1 MCAYDED
8 LPPFDSAQRSLRKN
22 TMLNI
27 LTEPVIR
34 LDLSGGVRKDANLPE
49 VFAALVS
56 DKVVSFPALR
66 PHQRHAWHAFL
77 VQLGAMAMH
86 RAGWVDLPDIADEWA
101 KLIRGL
107 TPDFPEDEPWQLVV
121 EDITKPAFMQAPA
134 SSKEKEKDFK
144 AVAAT
149 PDELDILVTSKNHDL
164 KSSVASR
171 AAPGD
176 WLFALVTLQ
185 TMEGFGGAGNYG
197 VSRMNGGFGSRP
209 AFTLAPVEGL
219 GAHLRM
225 DIVTLLDQ
233 MGSLARE
240 FPMRP
245 GGIGLVWTVPWDGA
259 RVEELLLERLH
270 PFYIEVCRRIRLR
283 PGPEGNLAAVRTS
296 SKAARIEARNL
307 NGRTGDPWTPVNTKD
322 GKSLTLASGG
332 FRYNR
337 VVDYFSAGDWK
348 LPVLWNTSRSAGAN
362 TGRTQLVARAMVRG
376 QGQTAGYHER
386 VIPLRPRTVRAFGA
400 SGGAADLETIAR
412 GRIEK
417 VRIVQ
422 RILSHA
428 IQVFLARGEES
439 DLPPEGRRLARLW
452 LDQLDKIV
460 DARFFEDL
468 QDEFDLPDQA
478 QRREKNLE
486 WQRWLAEQARQTL
499 HSAMDS
505 LPCPAIHR
513 YRARVRAEG
522 LFEGRIRGNAGLPEI
537 RDRRGEGVT
546 E

>member
-1 MCAYDED
+1 M
-8 LPPFDSAQRSLRKN
+8 
-22 TMLNI
+22 
-27 LTEPVIR
+27 
-34 LDLSGGVRKDANLPE
+34 
-49 VFAALVS
+49 
-56 DKVVSFPALR
+56 
-66 PHQRHAWHAFL
+66 
-77 VQLGAMAMH
+77 
-86 RAGWVDLPDIADEWA
+86 
-101 KLIRGL
+101 IRGL
-107 TPDFPEDEPWQLVV
+107 TPDSPEDEPWQLVV

-171 AAPGD
+171 AVPGD

-225 DIVTLLDQ
+225 DILTLLDQ

-332 FRYNR
+332 FRYDR

-428 IQVFLARGEES
+428 IQVFLARGEDS

-486 WQRWLAEQARQTL
+486 WQRWLGHDPSDKQWLGLYGYE
-499 HSAMDS
+499 D
-505 LPCPAIHR
+505 CPDLFYGGAAGPGKTSFLLMAAVQYVQYPH
-513 YRARVRAEG
+513 YRALILRKTVTRLDGGVGCSAFA
-522 LFEGRIRGNAGLPEI
+522 LASVVFENLNHERRHVGAPVERFDLEPVVELAGDPAL
-537 RDRRGEGVT
+537 
-546 E
+546 

>member
-1 MCAYDED
+1 M
-8 LPPFDSAQRSLRKN
+8 
-22 TMLNI
+22 
-27 LTEPVIR
+27 
-34 LDLSGGVRKDANLPE
+34 
-49 VFAALVS
+49 
-56 DKVVSFPALR
+56 
-66 PHQRHAWHAFL
+66 
-77 VQLGAMAMH
+77 
-86 RAGWVDLPDIADEWA
+86 WA
-101 KLIRGL
+101 
-107 TPDFPEDEPWQLVV
+107 
-121 EDITKPAFMQAPA
+121 
-134 SSKEKEKDFK
+134 
-144 AVAAT
+144 
-149 PDELDILVTSKNHDL
+149 
-164 KSSVASR
+164 
-171 AAPGD
+171 
-176 WLFALVTLQ
+176 
-185 TMEGFGGAGNYG
+185 
-197 VSRMNGGFGSRP
+197 
-209 AFTLAPVEGL
+209 
-219 GAHLRM
+219 
-225 DIVTLLDQ
+225 
-233 MGSLARE
+233 
-240 FPMRP
+240 
-245 GGIGLVWTVPWDGA
+245 
-259 RVEELLLERLH
+259 
-270 PFYIEVCRRIRLR
+270 
-283 PGPEGNLAAVRTS
+283 
-296 SKAARIEARNL
+296 KAARIEARNL

-332 FRYNR
+332 FSYNR

-486 WQRWLAEQARQTL
+486 WQRWLAEQARSTL

-537 RDRRGEGVT
+537 RGRRGEGVT

>member
-1 MCAYDED
+1 
-8 LPPFDSAQRSLRKN
+8 
-22 TMLNI
+22 MLNI

-34 LDLSGGVRKDANLPE
+34 LDLSDGVRKEASLPE
-49 VFAALVS
+49 VFAALVG
-56 DKVVSFPALR
+56 DEVVSLPGLR

-86 RAGWVDLPDIADEWA
+86 RAGRTDLPDIAGEWA
-101 KLIRGL
+101 GLIRGL
-107 TPDFPEDEPWQLVV
+107 TPDFPEDEPWRLVV

-134 SSKEKEKDFK
+134 SSKEKAQDFK
-144 AVAAT
+144 AVVAT
-149 PDELDILVTSKNHDL
+149 PDQLDMLVTSKNHDL
-164 KSSVASR
+164 KSSIASR
-171 AAPGD
+171 AAADD

-197 VSRMNGGFGSRP
+197 VSRMNGGLGSRP

-219 GAHLRM
+219 GAHLRRDM
-225 DIVTLLDQ
+225 AALLDR
-233 MGSLARE
+233 MDSLVADNA
-240 FPMRP
+240 MRN

-259 RVEELLLERLH
+259 RVEELLLHQLD
-270 PFYIEVCRRIRLR
+270 PLYIEICRRVRLR
-283 PGPEGNLAAVRTS
+283 CAADGQISAVRTS

-307 NGRTGDPWTPVNTKD
+307 NGRTGDPWTPINTKD

-332 FRYNR
+332 FSYNR
-337 VVDYFSAGDWK
+337 VVDYFSPGDWK
-348 LPVLWNTSRSAGAN
+348 LPILWNTSRSAGAN

-376 QGQTAGYHER
+376 QGKTEGYHER

-400 SGGAADLETIAR
+400 GGGAADLETIAR

-428 IQVFLARGEES
+428 IQVFLARGDDS
-439 DLPPEGRRLARLW
+439 DLPPEGRRLARPW
-452 LDQLDKIV
+452 LDRLDKIV

-468 QDEFDLPDQA
+468 QDEFDLPAQA

-486 WQRWLAEQARQTL
+486 WQRWLADKAESILNDAL
-499 HSAMDS
+499 DS

-513 YRARVRAEG
+513 YRGRVRAEG
-522 LFEGRIRGNAGLPEI
+522 LFAGRIRGNNGLPEI
-537 RDRRGEGVT
+537 FDSAVT
-546 E
+546 GA